1 MHIPFLDLNKIN
13 SRFEK
18 EFLSASKQIIRNG
31 FFVLGDEVNSLEAD
45 LAKYIGCNHVIGVA
59 NGLDALT
66 LIFRGYKELGLLKEG
81 DEIIVPANTYIAS
94 ILAIT
99 ENGLKPILI
108 DPDPDTF
115 NLELIAENISEKTKA
130 ILHVHL
136 YGLATWNNQLYKN
149 LQRKGILIVEDCA
162 QSIGC
167 LHEGIQSGNLGDA
180 AGFSFYPGKNLGAL
194 GDGGAIATNNS
205 NLANTVRALGNYGS
219 HKKYHNQFKGLNSR
233 LDEIQAAFLK
243 IKLKRLD
250 EDNEHRRYL
259 ASTYDAMLS
268 GLPIIKPIF
277 NNYHVYHLYVIRTK
291 RRDDLQSYLLK
302 RGIQTLI
309 HYPIPPHKQEAFKN
323 LRKLSF
329 PITENIHEE
338 VLSLPMSP
346 VLSKEDVK
354 YVCAEIK
361 RFFGS
366 THRNK
371 NPLEGNKS

>member
-18 EFLSASKQIIRNG
+18 QFLQASQRIIRKG
-31 FFVLGDEVNSLEAD
+31 YFVLGDEVNSFEAD
-45 LAKYIGCNHVIGVA
+45 LAKYIGCKYLIGVA

-99 ENGLKPILI
+99 ENGLKPRLI
-108 DPDPDTF
+108 DPNPNTF
-115 NLELIAENISEKTKA
+115 NLDLIAENITEKTRA

-136 YGLATWNNQLYKN
+136 YGLATWNNELYKH
-149 LQRKGILIVEDCA
+149 LQQKGILIIEDCA

-167 LHEGIQSGNLGDA
+167 VHEGIQSGNLGDA

-205 NLANTVRALGNYGS
+205 DLANTVRALGNYGS
-219 HKKYHNQFKGLNSR
+219 HKKYLNQFQGMNSR

-243 IKLKRLD
+243 IKLKKLD
-250 EDNEHRRYL
+250 EDNNHRRYL
-259 ASTYDAMLS
+259 ASIYNDELND
-268 GLPIIKPIF
+268 LPIIKPLF
-277 NNYHVYHLYVIRTK
+277 NNDHVYHLYVIRTK
-291 RRDDLQSYLLK
+291 QRDDLQSFLLK

-309 HYPIPPHKQEAFKN
+309 HYPIPPHKQEAYKDF
-323 LRKLSF
+323 RKLSF
-329 PITENIHEE
+329 PITEKIHKE

-346 VLSKEDVK
+346 ILGKEDIK
-354 YVCAEIK
+354 NVCLEIK
-361 RFFGS
+361 KFFA
-366 THRNK
+366 K
-371 NPLEGNKS
+371 IA

>member
-45 LAKYIGCNHVIGVA
+45 LAGYIGCKHVIGVA

-108 DPDPDTF
+108 DPNPDTF

-149 LQRKGILIVEDCA
+149 LQRKGVLIIEDCA

-219 HKKYHNQFKGLNSR
+219 HKKYHNQFQGLNSR

-259 ASTYDAMLS
+259 ASIYDAMLS
-268 GLPIIKPIF
+268 GLPIIKPVF
-277 NNYHVYHLYVIRTK
+277 NNDHVYHLYVIRTK

-323 LRKLSF
+323 FRKLSF

-346 VLSKEDVK
+346 VLSKEDVQ

-361 RFFGS
+361 KFFGFNS
-366 THRNK
+366 TK
-371 NPLEGNKS
+371 KETI